1 MHSADRNPWADI
13 AAAQNLTIDKTPPP
27 WTRASSQTHFPLRKQ
42 QEFRQ
47 ALHSFY
53 DRLEDAAAKKNNSPA
68 SDCLLPS
75 DPWNDLIGAAA
86 TFITG
91 AELDKV
97 SAFDLNGYSDTEINW
112 RVTEGYGHLI
122 AAAGAALD
130 VTLDCVVTQI
140 DARDPRIRVETSR
153 GAVVCDR
160 VLITIPTSVLSTGAI
175 EFLPALPEKLDA
187 ASRLPLGLNDKL
199 FLSLTQAEEFEKD
212 SRVFGRTDRVATATH
227 HIRPFGRSQIEGYFG
242 GSLAREL
249 ESGGPEA
256 FFEFAKEE
264 LVGLFGHDFGKR
276 IGFLALHRWG
286 QDVYTR
292 GSYSYAVP
300 GHASDRATLA
310 APVDDRIHFA
320 GEACSEHDFSTA
332 HGAYLTGTEAAKAIV
347 ASLRGK

>member
-1 MHSADRNPWADI
+1 MI
-13 AAAQNLTIDKTPPP
+13 C
-27 WTRASSQTHFPLRKQ
+27 
-42 QEFRQ
+42 
-47 ALHSFY
+47 
-53 DRLEDAAAKKNNSPA
+53 PA
-68 SDCLLPS
+68 SDCLLAS

-112 RVTEGYGHLI
+112 RVAEGYGHLI
-122 AAAGAALD
+122 AASGAALD
-130 VTLDCVVTQI
+130 VTLDCIVTRI
-140 DARDPRIRVETSR
+140 DARDPRIRVETSC

-227 HIRPFGRSQIEGYFG
+227 HIRPFGRSQIEAYFG
-242 GSLAREL
+242 GSLAHEL

-256 FFEFAKEE
+256 FFNSRKRSSSICSVMISENVSAFSRCT
-264 LVGLFGHDFGKR
+264 VGARTFTRADPIRMPFPVTR
-276 IGFLALHRWG
+276 AIARRSQHRWTTG
-286 QDVYTR
+286 SISRARPVRNMISPPRMAPISR
-292 GSYSYAVP
+292 G
-300 GHASDRATLA
+300 
-310 APVDDRIHFA
+310 
-320 GEACSEHDFSTA
+320 
-332 HGAYLTGTEAAKAIV
+332 
-347 ASLRGK
+347 